1 MRWACAVPTACVGS
15 GVLVVPWLFRVG
27 AEKQD
32 PFSEVEG
39 GGVERI
45 QGRNLA
51 QADADSAAHPGQ
63 SILTTSFPPPPKAQ
77 RAAEGREPGHFRGPE
92 PWGDSV

>member
-1 MRWACAVPTACVGS
+1 MPPACMGS
-15 GVLVVPWLFRVG
+15 GVLVVPWLLRAG

-45 QGRNLA
+45 RGRDLA
-51 QADADSAAHPGQ
+51 QADADSAAHPSQ
-63 SILTTSFPPPPKAQ
+63 SILTTSGPLPPKAQ
-77 RAAEGREPGHFRGPE
+77 RAAEDKA
-92 PWGDSV
+92 PWGDSVWPS